1 MSTKKFSLTVIKK
14 VFKNLKENVK
24 KYESILTK
32 KETDFI
38 INFKF
43 TSCQFY
49 CLPKVHKSKITKNV
63 TNTENS

>member
-14 VFKNLKENVK
+14 VFKNLKEHVK

-43 TSCQFY
+43 TSSQFY